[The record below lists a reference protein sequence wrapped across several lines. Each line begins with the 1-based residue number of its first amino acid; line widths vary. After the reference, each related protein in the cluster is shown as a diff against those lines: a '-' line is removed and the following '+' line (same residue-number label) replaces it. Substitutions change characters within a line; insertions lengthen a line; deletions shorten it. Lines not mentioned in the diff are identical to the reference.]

1 MSDADCT
8 PGREPRSV
16 AASLTYLFSYS
27 LRMLAVGCAAGCR
40 CFWVKRWRSLRAW
53 RRSFGDRLTICRR
66 NTTRLVRRL
75 TNTSA
80 GTSTTGHRVSVLM
93 LLGWQ
98 DEGHLDCKEICSS
111 YPSPSPL
118 CDPCLST
125 LSVPLWPK
133 KCCIN
138 TLPSFPLVDI
148 IWAMMIAWRTT
159 GKIIRTVQCCVVY
172 DSCTQWY
179 MHTYMSCSD
188 SWPLVWV

>member
-1 MSDADCT
+1 
-8 PGREPRSV
+8 V
-16 AASLTYLFSYS
+16 F
-27 LRMLAVGCAAGCR
+27 AVGCAAGCR
-40 CFWVKRWRSLRAW
+40 CCWVKRWRSLRAW

-118 CDPCLST
+118 CDPCLSA
-125 LSVPLWPK
+125 LSVPPWPK
-133 KCCIN
+133 KRYIN
-138 TLPSFPLVDI
+138 TLPSFLLVDI

-159 GKIIRTVQCCVVY
+159 GKIIITVLCCVVY
-172 DSCTQWY
+172 YSCAQWY
-179 MHTYMSCSD
+179 IHIYEQFWQLTVD
-188 SWPLVWV
+188 LGLVFVSLFVFNILCFLF